1 MIGIADQTKLS
12 SYLGSGSQ
20 DYAYFGDNGKY
31 VKGASGATYGN
42 SFGNGD
48 IVGVAL
54 DLDNNKLYFSKNGTL
69 AKFRSSNK
77 WLNRN
82 RSNFY

>member
-1 MIGIADQTKLS
+1 MNVKWVLSGGAGAMIETADQTKLS

-20 DYAYFGDNGKY
+20 DYAYFGDNGKKY

-42 SFGNGD
+42 SFGNND

-54 DLDNNKLYFSKNGTL
+54 DLDNNKIIF
-69 AKFRSSNK
+69 F
-77 WLNRN
+77 
-82 RSNFY
+82 